1 MIDNRDVDLNM
12 RYLADTLAEAIRV
25 GFRDLGDRIAQGN
38 AVDGT
43 ENLAIPLMKAADGLM
58 EVARALE
65 QRE

>member
-1 MIDNRDVDLNM
+1 MIDNRDVDLDM

-25 GFRDLGDRIAQGN
+25 GFRDLGDRIGQRN